1 MTDLLCSARAGLAAA
16 LGVPLVCLLAGGC
29 GQLGDPNPA
38 QHARAQ
44 VSPSRANAPVADAQ
58 SATDGCAAYTSALA
72 RCLDAAGVDVAAV
85 DPADNL
91 CTAGTPVAY
100 AGFFD
105 CAAEVL
111 DRANCATA
119 EGFSAAH
126 EALQPCHAAV
136 AVDPW

>member
-1 MTDLLCSARAGLAAA
+1 MTDLLCSARACLAVA
-16 LGVPLVCLLAGGC
+16 LGVPIVWLLAGGC
-29 GQLGDPNPA
+29 GHIGDPNPA

-44 VSPSRANAPVADAQ
+44 ASPSRANAPAADAQ
-58 SATDGCAAYTSALA
+58 SATDGCAAYTSVLA
-72 RCLDAAGVDVAAV
+72 RCLDAAGVDVAVV
-85 DPADNL
+85 DPPDNL

-100 AGFFD
+100 EGFFD

-119 EGFSAAH
+119 EGFAAAH
-126 EALQPCHAAV
+126 DALQHCHAAV